1 MSGNRVVS
9 VKTYK
14 TKEEQE
20 TAMLKERER
29 LDKVTAER
37 RAKRKDETRTD
48 MLKGL
53 TPIPFY
59 PLLVKHGIYKAK
71 YSLDHLVDNSICV

>member
-29 LDKVTAER
+29 LDKVTA
-37 RAKRKDETRTD
+37 DVV
-48 MLKGL
+48 LKEKM
-53 TPIPFY
+53 
-59 PLLVKHGIYKAK
+59 KHAQ
-71 YSLDHLVDNSICV
+71 IC

>member
-37 RAKRKDETRTD
+37 RAKKKK
-48 MLKGL
+48 M
-53 TPIPFY
+53 
-59 PLLVKHGIYKAK
+59 KHAQ
-71 YSLDHLVDNSICV
+71 IC

>member
-9 VKTYK
+9 VKH
-14 TKEEQE
+14 TKQKRNKE

-37 RAKRKDETRTD
+37 RAKRK
-48 MLKGL
+48 M
-53 TPIPFY
+53 
-59 PLLVKHGIYKAK
+59 KHAQ
-71 YSLDHLVDNSICV
+71 IC